1 MGFRKW
7 IFNLAFNIKQKTPMK
22 KTIVFLA
29 IISAFALSAKT
40 EVNAMQN
47 DNPICG
53 NGICCAA
60 GGGGYVCWKV
70 Q

>member
-1 MGFRKW
+1 
-7 IFNLAFNIKQKTPMK
+7 MK